1 MIYLR
6 LIRPVLHFVIIF
18 LVFLGV
24 YKLRTYT
31 DLIPFVHLR
40 IPWID
45 FTETLIFWLISAFV
59 FVLVGLVRNLYKL
72 EGPIHGYY
80 QKFIKVFLLWVV
92 IITFLAYFW
101 QGFVFQNW
109 ISRLIILWWVF
120 FSFWAL
126 LLVDFVLNL
135 INSNLEEKKPYKIWV
150 WKTNFFE
157 DLKQK
162 FKNYKIYQLE
172 EFDNVKDVKNFDI
185 VFLVGQL
192 DPNLIEEI
200 MDEARLKQ
208 VEVYHIPDVNFLEDI
223 LYNPER
229 IWPIIS
235 WKYKPSPLEWW
246 WKVFKRIFDI
256 VFSIVFILL
265 FWWVYVLVALRI
277 YFHDKWKI
285 FYVSER
291 IGQGGKKIKI
301 YKFRTMVENADELK
315 QQLLDKNERDD
326 VLFKIEDDPRIK
338 PWWKFLR
345 KTSLDEIPQFFNV
358 LKWDM
363 SIAGPRPHLEEE
375 VAKYKKWQKR
385 LLAAKPGITGY
396 AQVFGRDL
404 PFEEEAKL
412 DLYRFQNWS
421 VWMDIV
427 VILGVFRTLFKGK

>member
-6 LIRPVLHFVIIF
+6 LLRPIIHFIIIF
-18 LVFLGV
+18 LVFLWV

-31 DLIPFVHLR
+31 NLIPFVHFK
-40 IPWID
+40 IPSIN
-45 FTETLIFWLISAFV
+45 FIETIIFGLLSAFI
-59 FVLVGLVRNLYKL
+59 FVLLWLLKNLYKL
-72 EGPIHGYY
+72 EWPIHWYY
-80 QKFIKVFLLWVV
+80 QIFTKVFLLWIV
-92 IITFLAYFW
+92 IITFFAYFW
-101 QGFVFQNW
+101 KGFIFKNL
-109 ISRLIILWWVF
+109 ISRLIILWWIF
-120 FSFWAL
+120 FNFISL
-126 LLVDFVLNL
+126 LFIDFILNL
-135 INSNLEEKKPYKIWV
+135 VNSALEERKPYKIWV
-150 WKTNFFE
+150 WKTNFF
-157 DLKQK
+157 DSLKEK
-162 FKNYKIYQLE
+162 FKNYKIYKLIQ
-172 EFDNVKDVKNFDI
+172 FNDIKDTKNFDI

-192 DPNLIEEI
+192 DPNLIEKI

-208 VEVYHIPDVNFLEDI
+208 IEVYHIPDVNFLEDI

-246 WKVFKRIFDI
+246 WKIFKRFFDI
-256 VFSIVFILL
+256 VFSLTFILL
-265 FWWVYVLVALRI
+265 FWWLYVLVALRI

-285 FYVSER
+285 FYISER
-291 IGQGGKKIKI
+291 IWQWWKKIKI

-315 QQLLDKNERDD
+315 KQLLDKSERDSI
-326 VLFKIEDDPRIK
+326 LFKMENDPRIK
-338 PWWKFLR
+338 PWWKILR

-385 LLAAKPGITGY
+385 LLAAKPWITWY

-412 DLYRFQNWS
+412 DLYRFQNRS
-421 VWMDIV
+421 VWMDII
-427 VILGVFRTLFKGK
+427 VILWVFRTLFKWK